1 MTEELVIYHCSPTMA
16 GMKTGSLFTCPK
28 EEVKE
33 LTENIRKL
41 NCRLVPN
48 GIRLLPVK
56 RMEHRIL
63 LYMYRPGKLEEDF
76 RNHEAEEILGAKGY
90 PVGNADQCVVELVR
104 RLNGSETFPHEIGLF
119 HFHSAAQRCGGVYG
133 KQYSRREICGNM
145 ESLQRCGNSKDEIYT
160 VQGMYKGIL

>member
-28 EEVKE
+28 EEVTE

-90 PVGNADQCVVELVR
+90 PVGNVDQCVVELVR
-104 RLNGSETFPHEIGLF
+104 RLNGSETFPHEMGCSWGIRQKMW
-119 HFHSAAQRCGGVYG
+119 QRLW
-133 KQYSRREICGNM
+133 KTAWQA
-145 ESLQRCGNSKDEIYT
+145 
-160 VQGMYKGIL
+160 

>member
-16 GMKTGSLFTCPK
+16 GMKTGNLFTCPK
-28 EEVKE
+28 EETNV

-56 RMEHRIL
+56 RMENRIL

-76 RNHEAEEILGAKGY
+76 RNHEAEEILGIKGY
-90 PVGNADQCVVELVR
+90 PVGNVDRCVVELVR
-104 RLNGSETFPHEIGLF
+104 RLN
-119 HFHSAAQRCGGVYG
+119 
-133 KQYSRREICGNM
+133 RRDRK
-145 ESLQRCGNSKDEIYT
+145 S
-160 VQGMYKGIL
+160 VV